1 MFIAGKI
8 GNLTFKGPFQ
18 FKQFYDSMNIT
29 SRILEDPKKTL
40 QAEEAGQHTLSH
52 VATLHCREVMTLTQ
66 YRWYYWDV
74 IEIGIQTSVPLEMG
88 TESMSWPVKS
98 T

>member
-40 QAEEAGQHTLSH
+40 QAE
-52 VATLHCREVMTLTQ
+52 
-66 YRWYYWDV
+66 
-74 IEIGIQTSVPLEMG
+74 
-88 TESMSWPVKS
+88 
-98 T
+98 